1 MERRSMN
8 TTDKHTRSGTVETD
22 VLVVGGGPAGL
33 TASALLA
40 RQGVNAITISKRAGT
55 AHTPRAHITNQR
67 TMEVMRDLGI
77 EEQVR
82 RSAAPTEAMAETVW
96 GTSVAGRELVRVR
109 AWGNGPDRKGEYE
122 ASSPSAMCNI
132 GQHELEPVI
141 LQAALGSGA
150 DIRFSTELV
159 DIVQDHE
166 SARAV
171 VHGPDADETY
181 EIRARYVI
189 AADGGRSTVAAQLGF
204 EHDGET
210 AARSAVNVWF
220 EADLAQYRAHRPGA
234 LFHAVD
240 TSRDVWLGAGALITV
255 KPWNEYVAVMAY
267 DPATEQIDMSEQAML
282 QRIERIIGDPA
293 VRISIKAINEWQV
306 NYLIAREY
314 RKGRVFL
321 AGDAA
326 HRHSPANGLGSNTSV
341 QDAYNLAWKLT
352 LVVGGKAGDPL
363 LDSYHAE
370 RQPVGRQVVERSRA
384 STNLS
389 GKIPPL
395 LRAREAGADSLAELS
410 SDTDAGRGRRESLT
424 KALADIENYHYN
436 AHGVELGQRYTSAA
450 LVTDGSPPPPSG
462 EDPEVYYQ
470 PTTYPGAHLPH
481 AWVLHNG
488 RLVST
493 LDAAGQGQFVLITG
507 IGGESW
513 LRSAERMA
521 EEMGIALIGR
531 SIGVGLEYDDVY
543 RDWCRLREVDERGCI
558 LVRPDRYI
566 AWRSFDRVRDADGV
580 LRSVLTRILARS
592 GDDRGR
598 QPVRPADA
606 ASADHVARAVA

>member
-1 MERRSMN
+1 MN
-8 TTDKHTRSGTVETD
+8 DTDKHTRKLTVDTD

-33 TASALLA
+33 TAGALLA
-40 RQGVNAITISKRAGT
+40 RQGVSAITISKRAGT

-82 RSAAPTEAMAETVW
+82 RWAAPAEAMADTVW

-109 AWGNGPDRKGEYE
+109 SWGNSPDRKGEYE
-122 ASSPSAMCNI
+122 ASSPCTMCNI

-141 LQAALGSGA
+141 LQAALGFGA
-150 DIRFSTELV
+150 DVRFNTELV
-159 DIVQDHE
+159 EIVQDPQGVQ
-166 SARAV
+166 ALVR
-171 VHGPDADETY
+171 GPDGRATY

-204 EHDGET
+204 EHDGEA
-210 AARSAVNVWF
+210 AARAAVNVWF

-267 DPATEQIDMSEQAML
+267 DPAVEKIDLSEQGML
-282 QRIERIIGDPA
+282 KRVGTVIGDPS
-293 VRISIKAINEWQV
+293 IPIKIKAVNQWQI

-341 QDAYNLAWKLT
+341 QDAYNLAWKLA
-352 LVVGGKAGDPL
+352 LVVAGKAGDAL
-363 LDSYHAE
+363 LDTYHAE
-370 RQPVGRQVVERSRA
+370 RQPVGRGVVERSRA

-389 GKIPPL
+389 GSIPPL
-395 LRAREAGADSLAELS
+395 LRAHEAGADSLQELS
-410 SDTDAGRGRRESLT
+410 SDTDVGRSRRESLAE
-424 KALADIENYHYN
+424 ALAEIERYHYN
-436 AHGVELGQRYTSAA
+436 AHGVELGQRYVSTAV
-450 LVTDGSPPPPSG
+450 VTGDSG
-462 EDPEVYYQ
+462 RPLSSEDAEVHYQ
-470 PTTYPGAHLPH
+470 PTTYPGAYLPH
-481 AWVLHNG
+481 AWVLHRG

-493 LDAAGQGQFVLITG
+493 LDMAGDGQFVLITG
-507 IGGESW
+507 IGGDSW
-513 LRSAERMA
+513 LRAAPRIA
-521 EEMGIALIGR
+521 EELGVELVGR

-543 RDWCRLREVDERGCI
+543 RDWGRLREIDDRGCI

-566 AWRSFDRVRDADGV
+566 AWRSFDRVENPEDV
-580 LRSVLTRILARS
+580 LRSILIPILARNRHE
-592 GDDRGR
+592 DAP
-598 QPVRPADA
+598 QPVQPLET
-606 ASADHVARAVA
+606 ASGDHVARAGV